1 MRMHTWLTICAK
13 ERPTLICAK
22 LTEARVNLH
31 ALFGSTKPTNFAPT
45 KQNSDPANDYD
56 CPLIISARRLHT
68 WLTVRVYVPLG
79 AKQSWPKQK
88 VRRCGFLQIY
98 QTFFSLAEICC
109 HICLY
114 NQWVRVKKCTKVFTP
129 CVAQQSWRSSRLPSR
144 LVTLIAPWSSPH
156 QDNEMVD
163 CTTYSVCATQADQS
177 KRSDVAAPHS
187 LRSYTHKHYWPG
199 GEQGVGL
206 NEMWTP

>member
-1 MRMHTWLTICAK
+1 MPFLAQQSRQ
-13 ERPTLICAK
+13 TLRLLNKIV
-22 LTEARVNLH
+22 TQQMIMI
-31 ALFGSTKPTNFAPT
+31 APW
-45 KQNSDPANDYD
+45 SSAHED
-56 CPLIISARRLHT
+56 CTLHT

-109 HICLY
+109 HISLY
-114 NQWVRVKKCTKVFTP
+114 NQWVRVKKYTKVFTP
-129 CVAQQSWRSSRLPSR
+129 CVAQQSWRSWRLPSK